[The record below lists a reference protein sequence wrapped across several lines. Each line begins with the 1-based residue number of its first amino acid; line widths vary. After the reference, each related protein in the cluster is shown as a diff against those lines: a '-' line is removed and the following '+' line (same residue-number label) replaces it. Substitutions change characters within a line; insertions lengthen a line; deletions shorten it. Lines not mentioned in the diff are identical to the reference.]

1 MATAP
6 AEVYCRS
13 RAFYDVAP
21 RNVERFPAYE
31 AAIDQNLERYEQT
44 RQRQRDFGML
54 NYGDWYGE
62 RGTNWGN
69 VEYDT
74 QHALLLEYVR
84 SGNPR
89 AFFLGEAAELHNRDV
104 DTVHAAA
111 DADQRGGVHIHSIGH
126 VGDYYDRP
134 VPGALG
140 FVHSGFTVSHAWTE
154 GHFAHYFLTGDRRS
168 YETGCAVADFF
179 VKRDLARPYDFFD
192 CRVPGWFLI
201 LVTSAYHATGDP
213 YYLNAA
219 RVVVDRV
226 LEAQDKAPRPLPAYQ
241 AAGRTPYQQG
251 GWSRMMVPGH
261 CLCEP
266 RHRGNAGFMVAVLLS
281 GLKYYHDVTGEERVK
296 QAIIAGARYLLDETY
311 SDEVQGF
318 RYTSCPKMAYRPGAS
333 PLMVEGIARAYL
345 WTRDERFRRVLTEA
359 LPRGASG
366 DAYGKGFSQYYR
378 VGPRVLAD
386 LEAVG
391 LGLDRTDGR

>member
-1 MATAP
+1 
-6 AEVYCRS
+6 
-13 RAFYDVAP
+13 
-21 RNVERFPAYE
+21 
-31 AAIDQNLERYEQT
+31 
-44 RQRQRDFGML
+44 ML

-84 SGNPR
+84 SGNPE
-89 AFFLGEAAELHNRDV
+89 AFFLAHATELHNRDV

-111 DADQRGGVHIHSIGH
+111 DPRQLGGVHIHVIGH
-126 VGDYYDRP
+126 VGDYYDKA
-134 VPGALG
+134 VPGFLG
-140 FVHSGFTVSHAWTE
+140 FAHGGFSVSHAWTE

-168 YETGCAVADFF
+168 YETGCAVADYFAG
-179 VKRDLARPYDFFD
+179 RDLGRPYDFFD
-192 CRVPGWFLI
+192 CRVPGWHLI
-201 LVTSAYHATGDP
+201 MMASAYHATGDP

-226 LEAQDKAPRPLPAYQ
+226 LEAQDKAPRPLPDYQ
-241 AAGRTPYQQG
+241 AAGRKPFQQG

-261 CLCEP
+261 CECEP

-281 GLKYYHDVTGEERVK
+281 GLKYYHDVTGDPRVK
-296 QAIIAGARYLLDETY
+296 QSIIDGAHYLLDETY

-318 RYTSCPKMAYRPGAS
+318 RYTSCPKTGYRPGAS

-359 LPRGASG
+359 LPR
-366 DAYGKGFSQYYR
+366 DARGSSYGKGFSMYYR

-386 LEAVG
+386 LEAA
-391 LGLDRTDGR
+391 GLDLETAK